1 MHGSLMVYLF
11 VGPFAFGGL
20 ANIIVPLQI
29 GAPDMA
35 FPRLNALSYWLYLS
49 GSLTMLLG
57 FFVAGGPGGLRLD
70 ALRAA
75 LERDLQPRG
84 GSRPLHRGAP
94 AHRVLRHLHRRQHLR
109 DGLLPARPRH
119 DDVPDAD
126 LHLEHAGGRHPD
138 PARVPGAHRGAHHA
152 LLRPALRDAH
162 LHGPRRWRPGPVAA
176 HLLVLGPPRGVHP
189 RAPVLRDRDRRHRHV
204 LAQARLRLPDDGLR
218 DHHDRRPV
226 PRGLGPPHVHDGRRC
241 CSRSSRS

>member
-1 MHGSLMVYLF
+1 MMYLF

-49 GSLTMLLG
+49 GSITMLLG
-57 FFVAGGPGGLRLD
+57 FFVAGGPADFGWTLYAPLSNAIYSPGAGPDLFI
-70 ALRAA
+70 AA
-75 LERDLQPRG
+75 LLLTGFSAIFTGVNICATD
-84 GSRPLHRGAP
+84 
-94 AHRVLRHLHRRQHLR
+94 
-109 DGLLPARPRH
+109 LLPARAGH

-126 LHLEHAGGRHPD
+126 LHLEHARRRHPH
-138 PARVPGAHRGAHHA
+138 PARVPRAHRGAHHA
-152 LLRPALRDAH
+152 LLRPAFRDAH
-162 LHGPRRWRPGPVAA
+162 LHGLGRWRARAVAA

-189 RAPVLRDRDRRHRHV
+189 RAAVLRHRHRRDRRV
-204 LAQARLRLPDDGLR
+204 LAQARLRVQGR
-218 DHHDRRPV
+218 WSSRRS
-226 PRGLGPPHVHDGRRC
+226 RSRRCRSGCGRTTCSRRASC